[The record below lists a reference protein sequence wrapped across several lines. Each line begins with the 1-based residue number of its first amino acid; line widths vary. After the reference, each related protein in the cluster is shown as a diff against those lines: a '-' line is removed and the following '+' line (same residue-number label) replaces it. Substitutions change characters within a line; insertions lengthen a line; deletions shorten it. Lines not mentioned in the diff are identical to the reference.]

1 MTSARP
7 VLPVDCALDA
17 GDNQRG
23 MGTEEAAQVAS
34 MVARVLGNIED
45 KELQRQVADEVREL
59 TSGFPVPGI
68 DD

>member
-1 MTSARP
+1 
-7 VLPVDCALDA
+7 
-17 GDNQRG
+17 

-45 KELQRQVADEVREL
+45 KESHRRVAEEVREL
-59 TSGFPVPGI
+59 ASGFPVPGI